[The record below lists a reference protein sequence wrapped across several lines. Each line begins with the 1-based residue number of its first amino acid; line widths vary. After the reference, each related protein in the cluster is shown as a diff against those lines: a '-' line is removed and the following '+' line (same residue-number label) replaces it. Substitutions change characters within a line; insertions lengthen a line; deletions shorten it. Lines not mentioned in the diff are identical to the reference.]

1 MHKDLTWFR
10 IFRMK
15 VNHWS
20 LPNGAT
26 CVVADIEQS
35 TLTCIDFW
43 CKGGS
48 LYEMKDE
55 EGMAHFLEHMI
66 FKGSKNLKEGEF
78 DLKIESLGGSSNAAT
93 GLDDVH
99 YHVLI
104 PPEKIEEGLKLILEL
119 LLFPEIEQNA
129 FKMEKEVVLE
139 EIAQNIE
146 QPDEIIYMKLLKECL
161 TPHRYSKPILG
172 DNKTVRSIHPKQMKL
187 FHKKHY
193 VGKNCTLCIAGDL
206 PKEIYSIINNSKL
219 KELKKIPKEKVIT
232 NETTFNK
239 GYKKEIIPRL
249 EGGRILKAWKL
260 PPAKEQMI
268 ILGAEIIATILCEG
282 KNSLIVKE
290 LREEKRI
297 IESIDIDLQILEE
310 GGLILLDVSCPEENL
325 QFAEIEINKILK
337 ELSRGLVKSKDLERA
352 KKLVINNIYYG
363 LELSNQIAS
372 TLGSQALWGRH
383 QEIFKSI
390 DDISYWTTSRLNELI
405 IPLFNPENS
414 FTLIAEPEK

>member
-1 MHKDLTWFR
+1 MCFKK
-10 IFRMK
+10 FRMK
-15 VNHWS
+15 VKRWS
-20 LPNGAT
+20 LSNGAT
-26 CVVADIEQS
+26 CVVADIEDS

-55 EGMAHFLEHMI
+55 EGMAHFLEHMM

-99 YHVLI
+99 YHVLV
-104 PPEKIEEGLKLILEL
+104 PRKKLEEGLKLILEL
-119 LLFPEIEQNA
+119 LLFPEIEQDA

-139 EIAQNIE
+139 EIAQNID
-146 QPDEIIYMKLLKECL
+146 QPDEIIYMKLLKGCL

-172 DNKTVRSIHPKQMKL
+172 DEKTVKNINPKQMKL
-187 FHKKHY
+187 FHKNHY

-206 PKEIYSIINNSKL
+206 PNEVQSIINNSKL
-219 KELKKIPKEKVIT
+219 KELKTISKETAISNT
-232 NETTFNK
+232 ITFNK
-239 GYKKEIIPRL
+239 GYKKETIPRL

-260 PPAKEQMI
+260 PPAKEQI
-268 ILGAEIIATILCEG
+268 LILGAEIAATMLCEG
-282 KNSLIVKE
+282 KSSLIVKE

-325 QFAEIEINKILK
+325 KIVESDLNNILK
-337 ELSRGLVKSKDLERA
+337 ELTRDLVTNKDLERA
-352 KKLVINNIYYG
+352 KKLVVNNIYFG
-363 LELSNQIAS
+363 LELSSQIAS
-372 TLGSQALWGRH
+372 TLGNQALWGRH
-383 QEIFKSI
+383 NSILKSI
-390 DDISYWTTSRLNELI
+390 DDISYWTTKRLNELI
-405 IPLFNPENS
+405 FPLFDPENA

>member
-1 MHKDLTWFR
+1 
-10 IFRMK
+10 MK

-78 DLKIESLGGSSNAAT
+78 DLRIESLGGSSNAAT

-99 YHVLI
+99 YHVLV
-104 PPEKIEEGLKLILEL
+104 PPEKIEQGLNLILEL
-119 LLFPEIEQNA
+119 LLFPKIEKAA
-129 FKMEKEVVLE
+129 FEVEKEVVLE

-172 DNKTVRSIHPKQMKL
+172 DEKTVKSINAKQMKQ
-187 FHKKHY
+187 FHKTHY
-193 VGKNCTLCIAGDL
+193 VGKNCTLCIAGEL
-206 PKEIYSIINNSKL
+206 PNKIYSIINNSKL
-219 KELKKIPKEKVIT
+219 NELRTISEET
-232 NETTFNK
+232 NLRTKTTFNK
-239 GYKKEIIPRL
+239 GYKKETIPRL

-260 PPAKEQMI
+260 PPAKEQVI
-268 ILGAEIIATILCEG
+268 ILGAEIAATILCEG
-282 KNSLIVKE
+282 KSSLIVKA

-310 GGLILLDVSCPEENL
+310 GGLILLDLSCSRENL
-325 QFAEIEINKILK
+325 KIAESELNKILK
-337 ELSRGLVKSKDLERA
+337 NLTRDVVTNKDLDRA
-352 KKLVINNIYYG
+352 KNLVINNIYFG
-363 LELSNQIAS
+363 LELSSQIAS
-372 TLGSQALWGRH
+372 TIGNQALWGRH
-383 QEIFKSI
+383 QSILQSI
-390 DDISYWTTSRLNELI
+390 DDISSWTILGLNEI
-405 IPLFNPENS
+405 IFPLFNPENA

>member
-1 MHKDLTWFR
+1 
-10 IFRMK
+10 MK
-15 VNHWS
+15 VKHWS
-20 LPNGAT
+20 LANGAT
-26 CVVADIEQS
+26 CVVADIEES

-99 YHVLI
+99 YHVLV
-104 PPEKIEEGLKLILEL
+104 PPEKIEEGLTLILEL
-119 LLFPEIEQNA
+119 LLFPKIEQDA
-129 FKMEKEVVLE
+129 FEMEKEVVLE
-139 EIAQNIE
+139 EIAQNID
-146 QPDEIIYMKLLKECL
+146 QPDEIIYMKLLNKCL

-172 DNKTVRSIHPKQMKL
+172 DKKSVKNINPKQMKL
-187 FHKKHY
+187 FHKNHY
-193 VGKNCTLCIAGDL
+193 VGKNCTLCIAGNL
-206 PKEIYSIINNSKL
+206 PSEIHSIINNSKL
-219 KELKKIPKEKVIT
+219 KELKTISKENFISNT
-232 NETTFNK
+232 TTFNK
-239 GYKKEIIPRL
+239 GYKKETIPRL

-260 PPAKEQMI
+260 PPAKEQI
-268 ILGAEIIATILCEG
+268 LILGAEIAATMLCEG
-282 KNSLIVKE
+282 KSSLIVKE

-325 QFAEIEINKILK
+325 KVVENEVNNILK
-337 ELSRGLVKSKDLERA
+337 ELTTDLVTNNDLERA
-352 KKLVINNIYYG
+352 KKLVVNNIYFG
-363 LELSNQIAS
+363 LELSSQISS
-372 TLGSQALWGRH
+372 TLGNQALWGRH
-383 QEIFKSI
+383 KSILQSI
-390 DDISYWTTSRLNELI
+390 DDISYWTTKRLNQLI
-405 IPLFNPENS
+405 FPLFNPENA

>member
-1 MHKDLTWFR
+1 
-10 IFRMK
+10 MK
-15 VNHWS
+15 VNQWS

-48 LYEMKDE
+48 IYEMKEE

-99 YHVLI
+99 YHVLV

-119 LLFPEIEQNA
+119 LLFPKIQQDAFEI
-129 FKMEKEVVLE
+129 EKEVVLE

-172 DNKTVRSIHPKQMKL
+172 NEKTVKNINPKQMKL
-187 FHKKHY
+187 FHKNHY

-206 PKEIYSIINNSKL
+206 PKEIYTIINNSKL
-219 KELKKIPKEKVIT
+219 KELKTLSK
-232 NETTFNK
+232 ETTICESINFNK
-239 GYKKEIIPRL
+239 GYKKETIPRL

-260 PPAKEQMI
+260 PPAKEQII
-268 ILGAEIIATILCEG
+268 ILGAEIVATMLCEG
-282 KNSLIVKE
+282 KSSLIVKE

-310 GGLILLDVSCPEENL
+310 GGLILLDVSCPKENL
-325 QFAEIEINKILK
+325 KIVEKEINNILRDLTK
-337 ELSRGLVKSKDLERA
+337 GLATNKDLKRA
-352 KKLVINNIYYG
+352 KKLVINNIYFG
-363 LELSNQIAS
+363 LELSTQIAS
-372 TLGSQALWGRH
+372 TLGNQALWGRH
-383 QEIFKSI
+383 QEILKSI

-405 IPLFNPENS
+405 FPLFNPENA

>member
-1 MHKDLTWFR
+1 
-10 IFRMK
+10 MK

-48 LYEMKDE
+48 LYEMKDQ

-78 DLKIESLGGSSNAAT
+78 DLRIESLGGSSNAAT

-99 YHVLI
+99 YHVLV
-104 PPEKIEEGLKLILEL
+104 PPEKMEEGLKLILEL
-119 LLFPEIEQNA
+119 LLFPKIEQDA
-129 FKMEKEVVLE
+129 FEMEKEVVLE

-172 DNKTVRSIHPKQMKL
+172 DEKTVKSINSKQMKL
-187 FHKKHY
+187 FHKNHY
-193 VGKNCTLCIAGDL
+193 VGKNCTLCIAGEL
-206 PKEIYSIINNSKL
+206 PKDIYSIINNSKL
-219 KELKKIPKEKVIT
+219 KELKTIAEET
-232 NETTFNK
+232 NISSKTTFNK
-239 GYKKEIIPRL
+239 GYKKEKIPRL

-260 PPAKEQMI
+260 HPAKEQI
-268 ILGAEIIATILCEG
+268 LILGAEIAATMLCDG
-282 KNSLIVKE
+282 KSSLIVKD

-310 GGLILLDVSCPEENL
+310 GGLILLDISCPQENL
-325 QFAEIEINKILK
+325 KIAESEINKILK
-337 ELSRGLVKSKDLERA
+337 KLNRGLVTNKDLERA
-352 KKLVINNIYYG
+352 KKLVINNIYFS
-363 LELSNQIAS
+363 LELSTQIAS
-372 TLGSQALWGRH
+372 ALGNQALWGRH
-383 QEIFKSI
+383 QSILKSI

-405 IPLFNPENS
+405 FPLFDPENA